1 MYDIHLIP
9 ECHAETEFAYAILYE
24 FNRFKNHESGNS
36 RVSKVLQTSKL
47 NAKVKIG
54 FTDKDK
60 KNIPL
65 HLSQFVLVD
74 EIDNIAFKH
83 FNGTNQYLF
92 VLNPAIDKFMWD
104 ELHSL
109 GLSPDE
115 FDLPNDFDTFKKTLK
130 KESIENS
137 NGYKRLVKR
146 LKNQKSNGVA
156 FILDKVHSILNTEN
170 A

>member
-9 ECHAETEFAYAILYE
+9 ECYAETEFAFAIFYE
-24 FNRFKNHESGNS
+24 FNRYKNHESGNS
-36 RVSKVLQTSKL
+36 RVSKVLLTSRL

-60 KNIPL
+60 KNVPTHFDKFALI
-65 HLSQFVLVD
+65 D
-74 EIDNIAFKH
+74 EIDNVAFKH

-92 VLNPAIDKFMWD
+92 VLNPAIDKFVWD

-115 FDLPNDFDTFKKTLK
+115 FEMPNDFDAFKKILK
-130 KESIENS
+130 KESIENN
-137 NGYKRLVKR
+137 NGYKRLVKK
-146 LKNQKSNGVA
+146 LKSQNSKGVE
-156 FILDKVHSILNTEN
+156 FILDKVKSILNTEST
-170 A
+170 